1 MWPFSPFY
9 TPQPEQQQLFTVPP
23 APQPPQK
30 PSVNDSY
37 EQLDRA
43 LMALEQGD
51 YRVAEQIIEELR
63 NQAYS
68 A

>member
-9 TPQPEQQQLFTVPP
+9 APQPEQQQLFDAPP
-23 APQPPQK
+23 TPQPLQK

-43 LMALEQGD
+43 LMALEQKD
-51 YRVAEQIIEELR
+51 YRAAEQIIEELR